1 MRRDHIVS
9 INILQPQS
17 ATNSKM
23 CFSDKINFLV
33 LLIGESKKLT
43 SHLFYK
49 SFLMNFQ
56 SQNWPPYCSR
66 PINKWVNGA
75 GWLMT
80 SSREPIRHYHIISEK
95 AATLL
100 NYRIMTEGVLLHL
113 FVLFCFILL
122 CFVLLCLFVCLF
134 FIYALIFIVQPVTC
148 FCTCSFIYSF
158 ACLLIHSSTVIC
170 HPIHLK
176 YMLETEMK
184 AIVSRNVPLSFIK
197 NNMQPTTSSI

>member
-1 MRRDHIVS
+1 MRRNHIVS

-17 ATNSKM
+17 VTNSKM

-56 SQNWPPYCSR
+56 SQNWPPYCLR
-66 PINKWVNGA
+66 PTNKWVNGA

-95 AATLL
+95 APTLL
-100 NYRIMTEGVLLHL
+100 NYRIMTEGVLLYL
-113 FVLFCFILL
+113 FVFVLFCFALL
-122 CFVLLCLFVCLF
+122 RFALFVCLF
-134 FIYALIFIVQPVTC
+134 FIYELIFIPVTR

-184 AIVSRNVPLSFIK
+184 ATVSRNVPLSFIK

>member
-9 INILQPQS
+9 INILQRQS

-33 LLIGESKKLT
+33 LLTTESKKLT

-100 NYRIMTEGVLLHL
+100 NYRIVTEGVLLHL

-122 CFVLLCLFVCLF
+122 CFVLLRLFVCLF
-134 FIYALIFIVQPVTC
+134 VFYLCINFYRT
-148 FCTCSFIYSF
+148 TRDT
-158 ACLLIHSSTVIC
+158 LLYLF
-170 HPIHLK
+170 IHLFFR
-176 YMLETEMK
+176 L
-184 AIVSRNVPLSFIK
+184 FIHPFI
-197 NNMQPTTSSI
+197 NSDMSPDTF

>member
-66 PINKWVNGA
+66 PTNKWVNGA

-95 AATLL
+95 APTLL
-100 NYRIMTEGVLLHL
+100 NYRIMTEGVLLYL
-113 FVLFCFILL
+113 FVFVLFCFALL
-122 CFVLLCLFVCLF
+122 RFALFACLF
-134 FIYALIFIVQPVTC
+134 FIYELIFIVQPVTR
-148 FCTCSFIYSF
+148 FFTCSFIYSF

-184 AIVSRNVPLSFIK
+184 ATVSRNVPLSFIK

>member
-1 MRRDHIVS
+1 MRRNHIVS

-17 ATNSKM
+17 TTNSM

-66 PINKWVNGA
+66 PTNKWVNGA

-100 NYRIMTEGVLLHL
+100 NYRIMTEGVLLYL
-113 FVLFCFILL
+113 FVFFFFCFSLL
-122 CFVLLCLFVCLF
+122 RFALFVCLF
-134 FIYALIFIVQPVTC
+134 VC
-148 FCTCSFIYSF
+148 FLF
-158 ACLLIHSSTVIC
+158 
-170 HPIHLK
+170 
-176 YMLETEMK
+176 M
-184 AIVSRNVPLSFIK
+184 N
-197 NNMQPTTSSI
+197 

>member
-1 MRRDHIVS
+1 MRRNHIVS

-66 PINKWVNGA
+66 PTNKWVNGA

-95 AATLL
+95 APTLL
-100 NYRIMTEGVLLHL
+100 NYRIMTEGVLLYL
-113 FVLFCFILL
+113 FVFFCFVFL
-122 CFVLLCLFVCLF
+122 CFVLLCILFVCFFIFFNFYRTTRDTLLYLFIHLF
-134 FIYALIFIVQPVTC
+134 FRLFINP
-148 FCTCSFIYSF
+148 FINSHMSPDTF
-158 ACLLIHSSTVIC
+158 EIHVG
-170 HPIHLK
+170 
-176 YMLETEMK
+176 
-184 AIVSRNVPLSFIK
+184 N
-197 NNMQPTTSSI
+197 

>member
-1 MRRDHIVS
+1 MRRNHIVS

-66 PINKWVNGA
+66 PTNKWVNGA

-95 AATLL
+95 APTLL
-100 NYRIMTEGVLLHL
+100 NYRIMTEGVLLYL
-113 FVLFCFILL
+113 FVFVLFCFALL
-122 CFVLLCLFVCLF
+122 RFALFVCLF
-134 FIYALIFIVQPVTC
+134 VFYLWINFYRT
-148 FCTCSFIYSF
+148 TRDT
-158 ACLLIHSSTVIC
+158 LLYLF
-170 HPIHLK
+170 IHLFFR
-176 YMLETEMK
+176 L
-184 AIVSRNVPLSFIK
+184 FI
-197 NNMQPTTSSI
+197 NPFINSHMSPDTFEIHVGNWNESNSVT

>member
-1 MRRDHIVS
+1 MRRNHIVS

-66 PINKWVNGA
+66 PTNKWVNGA

-95 AATLL
+95 APTLL
-100 NYRIMTEGVLLHL
+100 NYRIMTEGVLLYL
-113 FVLFCFILL
+113 FAFVLFCFALL
-122 CFVLLCLFVCLF
+122 RFALFVCLF
-134 FIYALIFIVQPVTC
+134 FIYELIFIVQPVTR

-184 AIVSRNVPLSFIK
+184 ATVSRNVPLSFIK

>member
-56 SQNWPPYCSR
+56 SQNWPPYCSW

-113 FVLFCFILL
+113 FVLFCFILFYFVL
-122 CFVLLCLFVCLF
+122 FCFASFCFVCFCLFVFYLCINFYRTTRDTLLYLFIHLF
-134 FIYALIFIVQPVTC
+134 FRLFIHPFINSDMSPDTFEIHVGNWNESNSVT
-148 FCTCSFIYSF
+148 
-158 ACLLIHSSTVIC
+158 
-170 HPIHLK
+170 
-176 YMLETEMK
+176 
-184 AIVSRNVPLSFIK
+184 
-197 NNMQPTTSSI
+197 